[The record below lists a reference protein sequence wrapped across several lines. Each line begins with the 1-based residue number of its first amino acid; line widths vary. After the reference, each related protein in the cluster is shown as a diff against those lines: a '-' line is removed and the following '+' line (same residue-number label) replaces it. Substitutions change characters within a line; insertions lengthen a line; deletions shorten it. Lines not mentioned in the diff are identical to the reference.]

1 MTKDVDRIL
10 QNLML
15 ASSQKIVPEKTL
27 LIFEPLLELHNPV
40 AVLSIRRNHFR
51 DDFPVLKIDLAH

>member
-27 LIFEPLLELHNPV
+27 LIFVNRYLNFTT
-40 AVLSIRRNHFR
+40 R
-51 DDFPVLKIDLAH
+51 